1 MSSIQGV
8 SKASRRTF
16 KVGGEFINEEGINE
30 AKYVIL
36 YFAFGRCAQKNKNKE
51 LPENCRLCL

>member
-16 KVGGEFINEEGINE
+16 KVGGEFINEEANKIT
-30 AKYVIL
+30 

>member
-16 KVGGEFINEEGINE
+16 KVGGEFINEEAI
-30 AKYVIL
+30 KIT
-36 YFAFGRCAQKNKNKE
+36 YFAFGRCARARIKTKNCQKTADYVF
-51 LPENCRLCL
+51 R